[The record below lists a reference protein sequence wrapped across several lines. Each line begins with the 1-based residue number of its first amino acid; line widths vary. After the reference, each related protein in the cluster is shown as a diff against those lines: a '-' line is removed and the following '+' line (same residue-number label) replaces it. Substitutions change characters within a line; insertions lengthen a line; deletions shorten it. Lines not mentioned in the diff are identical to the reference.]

1 VSWWHINYRSYIH
14 NWVTYITRSHS
25 PLWHFCCCL
34 AWILRLLYI
43 TTWQLMYV
51 TCIWKLYSWQFILLH
66 TYLRFLYHKKYS
78 PWYMLHAY
86 ESLQPWQFIFVTYI
100 SRVLISQKYSPFLN
114 IYCIVP
120 CCLTYATVMYI
131 TMLWMKFV
139 ACWCMLWMKSLR
151 FCGVIYIKIYWH
163 LFDIIIYYGNKAVC
177 ISWIDAKKLANNSC
191 KPVQDCCENKNNI
204 NLP

>member
-1 VSWWHINYRSYIH
+1 MTTDVCYMHLKVIFLTIH
-14 NWVTYITRSHS
+14 FVTYISKVLVSQKVLTMIH
-25 PLWHFCCCL
+25 
-34 AWILRLLYI
+34 
-43 TTWQLMYV
+43 V
-51 TCIWKLYSWQFILLH
+51 TCIWKFTALTIH
-66 TYLRFLYHKKYS
+66 
-78 PWYMLHAY
+78 
-86 ESLQPWQFIFVTYI
+86 FVTYI

-163 LFDIIIYYGNKAVC
+163 LFDIIIYYGNKAVY
-177 ISWIDAKKLANNSC
+177 ISWIDAKKLAHNF
-191 KPVQDCCENKNNI
+191 V
-204 NLP
+204 

>member
-1 VSWWHINYRSYIH
+1 
-14 NWVTYITRSHS
+14 
-25 PLWHFCCCL
+25 
-34 AWILRLLYI
+34 
-43 TTWQLMYV
+43 MYV

-163 LFDIIIYYGNKAVC
+163 LFDIIIYYGNKAVY
-177 ISWIDAKKLANNSC
+177 ISWIDAKKLAHNSC
-191 KPVQDCCENKNNI
+191 KPVQDCCEKKNNI
-204 NLP
+204 NLQKKRLTLHFVIYISRILISQKYSPFLPI